1 MRRCIGSKRMATD
14 EDRGPGCRPRRGDP
28 AGHDAGVTGLRFPVS
43 LQQEWL
49 LRRRWWPETAEWSSF
64 TVPVPRGQDPGRAV
78 RTLVNRW
85 EMVRTEL
92 NEESGGL
99 VQQVGEPLAT
109 GWQPLRIEAR
119 MPSPRL
125 TLSQC
130 LAAGGAASNL
140 IRFGL
145 MEFAGE
151 DRLCVSVSDLAADCW
166 TVAIIRDQLLTL
178 LSGGALDDSPVVEY
192 GDYAEWQRTRKRSG
206 EFTHHVAY
214 WSQLLRAADEA
225 GTANQAFGL
234 DDDDVTSR
242 FRTAG
247 VEDIVLTGETYELL
261 KRVRTR
267 ERASTAIIFLGVLA
281 QTIAGD
287 LNADSL
293 IVEMSAANR
302 TFSGLEDII
311 GPLQTPLILP
321 VPAAGSAVDAIS
333 RSRGLMLAAHAHI
346 DGHPLLVTREDG
358 CPRWLLELTN
368 SLIVRLQVVSLRG
381 TIWIG
386 VGRSAICGTACVIG
400 GCASDGVRRRFW
412 GLSHQ

>member
-1 MRRCIGSKRMATD
+1 MAIDDGRMVVVHGAGAAGS
-14 EDRGPGCRPRRGDP
+14 GPRPCG
-28 AGHDAGVTGLRFPVS
+28 AYL
-43 LQQEWL
+43 
-49 LRRRWWPETAEWSSF
+49 
-64 TVPVPRGQDPGRAV
+64 GQSV
-78 RTLVNRW
+78 W
-85 EMVRTEL
+85 EMLRSEL

-99 VQQVGEPLAT
+99 VQQVGEPLAA

-130 LAAGGAASNL
+130 LAAGGAASDL

-192 GDYAEWQRTRKRSG
+192 GDYAEWQRTRERSG

-247 VEDIVLTGETYELL
+247 VEDIVLTGETCELL

-287 LNADSL
+287 LNPGSL

-302 TFSGLEDII
+302 TLSGLDDII
-311 GPLQTPLILP
+311 GPLQTPIILP
-321 VPAAGSAVDAIS
+321 VPAAGSAVDEIS

-358 CPRWLLELTN
+358 CPRWLLVLTN
-368 SLIVRLQVVSLRG
+368 SLIVQLQVVPSRG

-386 VGRSAICGTACVIG
+386 VGRSASCGTACVIG
-400 GCASDGVRRRFW
+400 GYAGDGVRRRIGGYRISEHRTCGRAQKIRDRNRHHVDRSHRQRV
-412 GLSHQ
+412 GLLRLDPRKHPTRYLLACFG